1 MYLID
6 TNVFLEVLLGQEKV
20 QICKDFLMNNSSQI
34 GLSDFTLHSI
44 GVILGRYNKT
54 GVFQQFLN
62 EMVDYALVLSLPL
75 DGYTSLISYI
85 DQFKLDFDDAYQYSL
100 TRLYNLTIV
109 SMDKDFSRVSD
120 IDVINFNITS

>member
-62 EMVDYALVLSLPL
+62 EMVDCISAFITIN
-75 DGYTSLISYI
+75 GYTSLISYI

-100 TRLYNLTIV
+100 ARLYNLTIV